1 MAAFSE
7 IIVIPE
13 DMYACVYMELGMARV
28 DDNFFFQQKQ
38 TIFEIDL
45 RMIHSLKTQTKYYKL
60 CVYVSYLLFDN
71 CSGTDFFVTSD
82 VDLDSVGD
90 V

>member
-28 DDNFFFQQKQ
+28 DDNFFFS
-38 TIFEIDL
+38 IEVD
-45 RMIHSLKTQTKYYKL
+45 
-60 CVYVSYLLFDN
+60 
-71 CSGTDFFVTSD
+71 DFWNWSKD
-82 VDLDSVGD
+82 DSQLEDLDKILQMMCLCELFIVR
-90 V
+90 